1 MSDLISV
8 IIPVYNAAE
17 YINDCMQ
24 SVLCQTYSCLEV
36 LLVDDGSQ
44 DRSKELCEVW
54 CGKDSRVQLLSQDH
68 RGVSSA
74 RNMGI
79 RGAKGKY
86 IFFIDSDDMI
96 HPQLLRTLY
105 NLLEKTHA
113 MIASEAFF
121 SDQTEITEKKRDV
134 CEIHARDYGYMTNE
148 AAIQKL
154 VCWDREASL
163 DVIGGKMILREA
175 LQGVLFKEDIN
186 YGEDTLF
193 LYQLIAKGADAV
205 VLKKDWYFYRKHIGG
220 GGGQN
225 DIRSSIS
232 ACKQRYAVKRYIC
245 RNETRNGRIQNAV
258 QCEAG
263 NIHTMISWYESGW
276 ERRDLEVVRYIKN
289 LARNEIRRYIFHR
302 LPIMDRI
309 WFYASFWG
317 RPLRTKDIWQK
328 EPKI

>member
-17 YINDCMQ
+17 YINDCIQ
-24 SVLCQTYSCLEV
+24 SVLYQTYSYLEV

-44 DRSKELCEVW
+44 DRSKELCEKW
-54 CGKDSRVQLLSQDH
+54 CEKDSRVQLLNQNH
-68 RGVSSA
+68 KGVSSA

-79 RGAKGKY
+79 RGTKGKY

-96 HPQLLRTLY
+96 HPQLLGTLY
-105 NLLEKTHA
+105 NLLETTHA
-113 MIASEAFF
+113 TIASETLF
-121 SDQTEITEKKRDV
+121 SDQTEIIKMKGDV
-134 CEIHARDYGYMTNE
+134 CGIHARDYGYVTNE

-154 VCWDREASL
+154 VCWDRETSL

-193 LYQLIAKGADAV
+193 LYQLIVKGADAV
-205 VLKKDWYFYRKHIGG
+205 VLKKDWYFYRKHID

-225 DIRSSIS
+225 DTRYSIS

-263 NIHTMISWYESGW
+263 NIYTMISWYESGW
-276 ERRDLEVVRYIKN
+276 ERRDFEFVRYIKK
-289 LARNEIRRYIFHR
+289 LARNEIRRHIFHR
-302 LPIMDRI
+302 LPIMDKI
-309 WFYASFWG
+309 WFYVVFWG
-317 RPLRTKDIWQK
+317 RPFRTKDILRK
-328 EPKI
+328 KS